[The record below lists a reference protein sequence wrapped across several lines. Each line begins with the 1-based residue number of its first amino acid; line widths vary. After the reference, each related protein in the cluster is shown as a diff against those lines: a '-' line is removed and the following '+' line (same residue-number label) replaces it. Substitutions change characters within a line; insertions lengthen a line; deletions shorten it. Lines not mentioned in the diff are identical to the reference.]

1 MKQKIQV
8 ILILGM
14 LVAAIRLAWILYERH
29 QESAV
34 PEKQQTVTLDPDLY
48 VTSKKMYPYDLK
60 SAKTEI
66 TKQPV
71 WVKVG
76 YAYGYFPYDPA
87 TRHADLAHEAGK
99 LLPIQK
105 LEVKDVVTGASPKNP
120 GERQILAVFE
130 QDGKPY
136 ATPIGTAKGGDF
148 KFWANEMLFI
158 EDPHQLYKH
167 WPADIWQ
174 SVDQHQVK
182 PGMSELQANFA
193 LGIGLLETGGDSTDR
208 TLDYPNGGKP
218 IKISFHSG
226 KVVDITAGPAS

>member
-1 MKQKIQV
+1 MKQRIQV
-8 ILILGM
+8 ILVLGM
-14 LVAAIRLAWILYERH
+14 LAAAIRLAWILYERH
-29 QESAV
+29 EESAV

-48 VTSKKMYPYDLK
+48 VTSKKMYLYDLK

-87 TRHADLAHEAGK
+87 TRHADLAHHAAAH
-99 LLPIQK
+99 LPSAALGRLTAQ
-105 LEVKDVVTGASPKNP
+105 NP
-120 GERQILAVFE
+120 GEPQILAVFE
-130 QDGKPY
+130 QDGKSY
-136 ATPIGTAKGGDF
+136 ATPIGTGKGGDF

-167 WPADIWQ
+167 WPAEIWQ
-174 SVDQHQVK
+174 AVDQHQVK
-182 PGMSELQANFA
+182 SGMSELQANFA
-193 LGIGLLETGGDSTDR
+193 LGIGLLESGGDSTDR

-218 IKISFHSG
+218 IKISYHSG
-226 KVVDITAGPAS
+226 KVVDITPGPAS